1 MAERIAGDNI
11 VLYPDER
18 IRNTIR
24 LGESHYSEFKSA
36 LDGKEGNKKPRSVKE
51 ICKDIAENLV
61 SFANADG
68 GDLLIGVEDDG
79 TITGIPHNENDINT
93 MINAVNTHLLN
104 GSRLPLGRSTKISI
118 DDRVLL
124 FFSVNKGADKIYQL
138 SDGRCLKRNDKQN
151 IPVSFDVINFERK
164 EANSREYDRCF
175 IDGAQVTDLDIDL
188 IQSLADSYLRG
199 LSVARYLQQLNIAE
213 YTTSG
218 MRLRKA
224 ALLLFS
230 KDIQKWHPRCQV
242 RILKVKGTELLG
254 GKDYNV
260 EKNESLRG
268 NIFELLI
275 SSWERLSLYL
285 SHKTER
291 EDNKFVPK
299 YIYPEGAC
307 RESLINAIAHRDYSI
322 QNGIEIYIFD
332 DRMEIK
338 SPGALLST
346 IKIEEL
352 KELKG
357 AHESRNSLIT
367 SVLAKNKIMRE
378 LGEGLKNIFDII
390 NTSDLKKPEL
400 SSDSQSFTIT
410 LYHKSV
416 FTEKELNWLKLF
428 ENFKLT
434 PRQKRIVV
442 LGMDG
447 REISPNDIFRV
458 IYTDRVEIYAEEISF
473 LIKYGIL
480 IKNRTLSDT
489 TLTSKSQ
496 NIDKKEVKCYKI
508 GISPEP
514 KPEIERRVY
523 PAEQG
528 LYIGN
533 LSNAVTES
541 DLRNLFGEFG
551 NIIEIH
557 LPQKPDKKGRM
568 GFGFICFE
576 NSESVKNAIEKM
588 NGHELCGKII
598 RLGNMKDDLGIN
610 LNSKL

>member
-1 MAERIAGDNI
+1 MAEGIVGDNI

-36 LDGKEGNKKPRSVKE
+36 LDGKEGDKKPRSVRE
-51 ICKDIAENLV
+51 ICKDIAETLV

-79 TITGIPHNENDINT
+79 TITGIPHSENDINT
-93 MINAVNTHLLN
+93 MINAVTTHLIKD
-104 GSRLPLGRSTKISI
+104 SRLPLGRSTKITI

-138 SDGRCLKRNDKQN
+138 SDGRCLKRDDKQN
-151 IPVSFDVINFERK
+151 IPVSFDIINFERR

-175 IDGAQVTDLDIDL
+175 IDGAQIADLDIDL
-188 IQSLADSYLRG
+188 VQSLADNYLSG

-218 MRLRKA
+218 IRLRKA

-260 EKNESLRG
+260 EKDERLQG

-285 SHKTER
+285 SYKTER
-291 EDNKFVPK
+291 EDSKFVPK

-400 SSDSQSFTIT
+400 SSDNQSFTIT

-416 FTEKELNWLKLF
+416 FTEKELHWLKLF
-428 ENFKLT
+428 DKFKLT

-447 REISPNDIFRV
+447 REISPNDIYRA
-458 IYTDRVEIYAEEISF
+458 IYTDRRDIYSDEIYS
-473 LIKYGIL
+473 LVDNNIL
-480 IKNRTLSDT
+480 KIIRNKSIAK
-489 TLTSKSQ
+489 LTAKQ
-496 NIDKKEVKCYKI
+496 HKIDIKEVKRYEVVI
-508 GISPEP
+508 PPEPEP
-514 KPEIERRVY
+514 KTTR
-523 PAEQG
+523 
-528 LYIGN
+528 
-533 LSNAVTES
+533 
-541 DLRNLFGEFG
+541 
-551 NIIEIH
+551 
-557 LPQKPDKKGRM
+557 
-568 GFGFICFE
+568 
-576 NSESVKNAIEKM
+576 
-588 NGHELCGKII
+588 
-598 RLGNMKDDLGIN
+598 
-610 LNSKL
+610 